1 MATFDF
7 TPMFRSS
14 IGFDQLPDLLA
25 HALERED
32 TGYPPYNIE
41 KLGSDEF
48 RIVMAVAGFSG
59 DDIEIIQAENRLM
72 IKGAAKNGGTK
83 TYLYRGLAARQFSR
97 EFDLANYVEVTGAEL
112 SNGLLMIS
120 LKREVPEAMKP
131 RSIPINVGDGGAT
144 ASRLEK
150 KAA

>member
-7 TPMFRSS
+7 APMFRST
-14 IGFDQLPDLLA
+14 IGFDQLPDLLS

-41 KLGSDEF
+41 KLGADEF
-48 RIVMAVAGFSG
+48 RIVMAVAGFSQ
-59 DDIEIIQAENRLM
+59 DDIEIIQAENRVT
-72 IKGAAKNGGTK
+72 IKGAAKNESAK

-97 EFDLANYVEVTGAEL
+97 DFDLANYVEVTGAEL
-112 SNGLLMIS
+112 SNGLLIIS

-131 RSIPINVGDGGAT
+131 RSIPISVGDGGVKT
-144 ASRLEK
+144 SLLEK
-150 KAA
+150 NA